1 MPAARSRV
9 EPSQVTTLA
18 LPTRDVELV
27 QRGRMIL
34 DVCAADL
41 QAAESLLGP
50 FHETTWY
57 FRSALED
64 ARRSWD
70 RLRADL
76 GTLALE
82 AALRRP
88 PATLLTLKRG
98 QPPRSVVLVPIAG
111 QTYHVAGARG
121 TPIAPVQWRLER
133 LPPHEDGPYFLCRL
147 KDGATQCDC
156 AEWVFQI
163 ADTES
168 PQTLCK
174 HLSALR
180 ALGWI

>member
-9 EPSQVTTLA
+9 EQPAVTTIA
-18 LPTRDVELV
+18 TRDLELV
-27 QRGRMIL
+27 QRGKMIL

-41 QAAESLLGP
+41 EAAESVLGP
-50 FHETTWY
+50 FHETTWF
-57 FRSALED
+57 FRSALDD

-82 AALRRP
+82 AALRQP
-88 PATLLTLKRG
+88 PVTMLTLKRG
-98 QPPRSVVLVPIAG
+98 HPSRSVVLVPIAG

-121 TPIAPVQWRLER
+121 TPLAPVQWRLRR
-133 LPPHEDGPYFLCRL
+133 LPLHEDGPYFLCRL

-156 AEWVFQI
+156 AEWVYQI
-163 ADTES
+163 ADTGS
-168 PQTLCK
+168 PGTLCK